1 MGQIYHED
9 NKAYALGPL
18 VHLETSK
25 ALGGLLAILY
35 HIFVGI
41 FYFIF

>member
-9 NKAYALGPL
+9 NKAY

-41 FYFIF
+41 FKFIF